1 MSFSILEL
9 CFPLREKKTEELFQ
23 ENSFFSQDPVGFYN
37 QRLARF
43 EHFVYKG
50 FVWIQVNLWNSS
62 TASVISKK
70 MIDHTDIEEHLQVSL
85 RLKKKQEGGGRRGIK
100 HQLDCIKR
108 QYLLCLDLLC
118 LDWY

>member
-85 RLKKKQEGGGRRGIK
+85 RLKKKQGGGGGGGSNINLIALK
-100 HQLDCIKR
+100 GNIF
-108 QYLLCLDLLC
+108 YV
-118 LDWY
+118 

>member
-85 RLKKKQEGGGRRGIK
+85 RLKKKQEGGGDGASNINLIALK
-100 HQLDCIKR
+100 GNI
-108 QYLLCLDLLC
+108 Y
-118 LDWY
+118 YV